1 MHCVDNL
8 TSSFVSLTSFL
19 YQVFVGFYEAKLER
33 EKVEGTLWRY
43 IILAGL

>member
-1 MHCVDNL
+1 MHRVDNL
-8 TSSFVSLTSFL
+8 TSSL
-19 YQVFVGFYEAKLER
+19 YHFRQVFVGFYEAKLER